1 MHQAN
6 AHSNSKILS
15 REVNSL
21 MVIAVID
28 GQGGGI
34 GRTIVEKLKAAN
46 ITNAEIMAL
55 GTNAT
60 ATGVMMKAGADEGD
74 R

>member
-1 MHQAN
+1 
-6 AHSNSKILS
+6 
-15 REVNSL
+15 

-60 ATGVMMKAGADEGD
+60 ATGVMMKAGADEGATGENAIVYNMQ
-74 R
+74 RRRT